1 MLRAAAV
8 AFCLAAFTLPAAAAD
23 YLPIPGG
30 SFASVLPP
38 DGKAAPAIVAPF
50 RLRSLPVTN
59 AEFLDFVRTHRQWDR
74 RRIASLFGD
83 SQYLAHWSGPSEL
96 GAAGRNQPVTRVSW
110 FAAEA
115 FCESEHARLP
125 TWYEFE
131 FVAAAD
137 ESHADARGDPAW
149 RERIL
154 DWYARPSTTAL
165 PDVGSTPKNFY
176 GARDVHG
183 LIWEWVGDY
192 ASLMISGDNRDQG
205 DPDLLKFCGAGALST
220 QDRENYAILMRIAL
234 LSSLKAADTT
244 ANLGFRC
251 AKDATGDGK

>member
-1 MLRAAAV
+1 MLRAIACVLCLV
-8 AFCLAAFTLPAAAAD
+8 AGVPLAAAAD
-23 YLPIPGG
+23 YVPIRGG

-38 DGKAAPAIVAPF
+38 DGKAAPATVADF

-59 AEFLDFVRTHRQWDR
+59 GEFVEFVRTHPQWSR
-74 RRIASLFGD
+74 EHVPKLFAD
-83 SQYLAHWSGPSEL
+83 SSYLSHWA
-96 GAAGRNQPVTRVSW
+96 GAVTIDSAQRNQPVTHVSW
-110 FAAEA
+110 FAAQA
-115 FCESEHARLP
+115 YCESERARLP

-131 FVAAAD
+131 YSAAAD
-137 ESHADARGDPAW
+137 ETRADARSDPAW

-154 DWYARPSTTAL
+154 DWYSRPSTMTI
-165 PDVGSTPKNFY
+165 PDVGRAAKNFY
-176 GARDVHG
+176 GIFDLHG
-183 LIWEWVGDY
+183 LAWEWVGDY

-205 DPDLLKFCGAGALST
+205 DPDLLKFCGSGALST

-251 AKDATGDGK
+251 AKAATGDDQ